1 METLELNAP
10 VSASLAT
17 PVTASAFA
25 AINAAPTA
33 PTTIFLILVPNGNPN
48 AAAAPE
54 VKQFDSREKLQD
66 FMLTYTGPINKLTCY
81 EAYPLSIRLE
91 TARG

>member
-10 VSASLAT
+10 VSASIAA
-17 PVTASAFA
+17 PVTFA
-25 AINAAPTA
+25 ATLNNVPPSP

-48 AAAAPE
+48 AAVAPE
-54 VKQFDSREKLQD
+54 VKQFESREKLQD
-66 FMLTYTGPINKLTCY
+66 FMLAYTGPINKLTCY

>member
-10 VSASLAT
+10 VSASLAA
-17 PVTASAFA
+17 PVTFGAVL
-25 AINAAPTA
+25 NVPPAP

-48 AAAAPE
+48 AAVAPE